1 MDKLTTYRNLIKKIL
16 SDLAAFDNRNPTPGV
31 ETSCVFDEKRDLYLL
46 TSIGWSGRQRVRSMT
61 VFVRLRNG
69 KIWID
74 DDWTEEGIT
83 KDLLAAGVPKEDIV
97 LGFQHPEMRPL
108 TDFAVA

>member
-1 MDKLTTYRNLIKKIL
+1 MDKLTTYRNLVKKIL
-16 SDLAAFDNRNPTPGV
+16 SDLAAFANRSPDPEV
-31 ETSCVFDEKRDLYLL
+31 ETSCVFDEERDAYLL
-46 TSIGWSGRQRVRSMT
+46 TSMGWSGRNRVRAMT

-74 DDWTEEGIT
+74 EDWTEEGIT

-97 LGFQHPEMRPL
+97 LGFQHPEMRAL